1 MKDKIRVILF
11 AGLLL
16 VLSVFNLLSPA
27 KTFSNREN
35 RFLEK
40 FPELSLDSIIDGKF
54 NEKFQKYAADQF
66 LLRDRWI
73 SLKTRVDLGIM
84 KKDNGRVYFGED
96 NFLFDIE
103 KAIDKDRFIKNMN
116 EINNFKKSVY
126 APIDIMLVPTKSSVL
141 QDKLPVKAP
150 VIDEEKLLKD
160 IEGELDK
167 RINFISLI
175 NFFQSKNDEPVYYK
189 TDHHYTS
196 LGAYYAYEKY
206 IESLGL
212 KAYPLDYFKREA
224 VSEDFL
230 GSQFRKSNYYEGP
243 SETIEKFTP
252 KDKIDLKIIKNENE
266 DKIFNS
272 LYDEKFLEKS
282 DKYSFFL
289 GGDDAVVDIKSS
301 VKGAG
306 TLVVVKDSFAN
317 SMVPFLTLHFDRI
330 ILIDQR
336 YLNIPIKDYIKDIE
350 VDRVL
355 FLKNIRTFYDG

>member
-1 MKDKIRVILF
+1 
-11 AGLLL
+11 
-16 VLSVFNLLSPA
+16 
-27 KTFSNREN
+27 
-35 RFLEK
+35 
-40 FPELSLDSIIDGKF
+40 
-54 NEKFQKYAADQF
+54 
-66 LLRDRWI
+66 
-73 SLKTRVDLGIM
+73 
-84 KKDNGRVYFGED
+84 
-96 NFLFDIE
+96 
-103 KAIDKDRFIKNMN
+103 
-116 EINNFKKSVY
+116 
-126 APIDIMLVPTKSSVL
+126 MLVPTKSSVL